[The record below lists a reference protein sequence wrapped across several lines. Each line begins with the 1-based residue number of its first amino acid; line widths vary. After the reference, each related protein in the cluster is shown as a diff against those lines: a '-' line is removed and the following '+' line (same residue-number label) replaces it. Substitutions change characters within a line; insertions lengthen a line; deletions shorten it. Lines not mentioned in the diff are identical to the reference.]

1 MVDIDKAIIAR
12 YKHDGKEFE
21 ILVDCDKALELREGK
36 EINIEDVLATRDIYS
51 DTRAAKHASENDIR
65 EVFETNDP
73 LKVAEIIIKKGEIQL
88 TAEHKR
94 RLKDEKTKQI
104 VYLIHKN
111 AINPQTDTPHP
122 PQRIENAMDEA
133 KVKVDEFLPAEKQM
147 QDVVKK
153 ISSILPIKI
162 ETREIS
168 IRVPAE
174 FAGKAYAPLKQF
186 GRYLRDQWD
195 NDGSLVLHIEIPA
208 GLQEE
213 LTNTVNKL
221 TQGQAEIT
229 IEKKI

>member
-12 YKHDGKEFE
+12 YKHGGKEFE
-21 ILVDCDKALELREGK
+21 ILVDCDKALEFKEGK
-36 EINIEDVLATRDIYS
+36 EVNIEDVLATRDVYS
-51 DTRAAKHASENDIR
+51 DTRAAKHASENDLKQ
-65 EVFETNDP
+65 VFETDDP
-73 LKVAEIIIKKGEIQL
+73 LKVAKIIIQKGEIQL

-94 RLKDEKTKQI
+94 KLKDVKTKQI
-104 VYLIHKN
+104 VNLIHRN

-122 PQRIENAMDEA
+122 PQRIEDAMDEA

-147 QDVVKK
+147 QDIVSK
-153 ISSILPIKI
+153 ISTILPIKI
-162 ETREIS
+162 EKREIS
-168 IRVPAE
+168 VRIPAE
-174 FAGKAYAPLKQF
+174 FAGKAYTPLKQF
-186 GRYLRDQWD
+186 GTLIKDQWE

-213 LTNTVNKL
+213 LTNIVNKL